1 MRRNNSRGGS
11 PKGAKPNKPKNDR
24 PGAENVQS
32 QANKVKQLESKL
44 INMLKSCDPENPKP
58 SATAGGLDNRIDNI
72 SKLTDRLSNII
83 KKRDV
88 PVKPVEST
96 SGNSA
101 HIPDLERATAATK
114 GGTSRE
120 NCGEQPEAGRGDTPS
135 PSKHSTL
142 PTKKKKTNYVPL
154 NLASILNSDYT
165 KYFML
170 KITPSLKRK
179 LNPYEILAAIAKKTG
194 HKPKALTGYNALSY
208 TIEVRDEDQGTKLG
222 STLKIEGSELDV
234 CPHPFFNQTRGLIY
248 VEDVQIDNVEEFQIF
263 LKQKL
268 ENLTRITIAPF
279 IKPRNPTT
287 QVFILEF
294 AQDNLP
300 NSVYIPGER
309 KDTTIYK
316 LRNKPLMCNKCLQ
329 YGHPAKFCR
338 PTSSQKCR
346 RCANSGHDIA
356 DCTST
361 SPKCANCEGDHQAGH
376 KDCPNHQREEKLVEI
391 QQRCK
396 VTARRARQILQNN
409 NEHIQPIK
417 TTYKTHFDIVMDKDL
432 KRQFSP
438 WLLEK
443 SLTGTVGQKPKSIR
457 SKNETTLTIEVSSEH
472 QGNTLLALK
481 TLNNIPIEVKTS
493 NIGKLKKG
501 LIYIY
506 GYDVSD
512 FPNFRESLKADLGVA
527 EVELTPWIK
536 PRNSLSQ
543 ALLISFH
550 DDTPQYIT
558 IPGEQAKTQVYPYKN
573 RPQICKKCTNF
584 FHGEKYCA
592 GETRCARCSET
603 GHRATT
609 CNASP
614 MKCPHCTGDHTAGN
628 KDCPELKKQEEV
640 LAIQSNEGVSR
651 QQATILFLKNRPNA
665 NLNFAKALSSIP
677 LIKPKTPTN
686 ANKPDKASTSSAAAK
701 EAYQTAGPP
710 KVAATETRAG
720 SSNPTKTAPSIRT
733 PKKKVKTIEIV
744 CQSPSTGKIYKRT
757 IEDPRRSPSPFDPDV
772 DLTSENNPSVR
783 SEAKRLF
790 QEYDSDDDTDTTA
803 IKPKRLKE

>member
-1 MRRNNSRGGS
+1 MSRS
-11 PKGAKPNKPKNDR
+11 PKGRKDNPSKPKPKLKPN
-24 PGAENVQS
+24 QS
-32 QANKVKQLESKL
+32 QTDKVKQVENTLV
-44 INMLKSCDPENPKP
+44 NMLKKHCPEEPTTR
-58 SATAGGLDNRIDNI
+58 STTGGLDNRINNI
-72 SKLTDRLSNII
+72 SKMTERLSSAMKTTSQDKDEPKNANS
-83 KKRDV
+83 KPETNESGPTGKHLQVKAAESFEGVVKR
-88 PVKPVEST
+88 K
-96 SGNSA
+96 
-101 HIPDLERATAATK
+101 
-114 GGTSRE
+114 SR
-120 NCGEQPEAGRGDTPS
+120 QT
-135 PSKHSTL
+135 
-142 PTKKKKTNYVPL
+142 YVPL
-154 NLASILNSDYT
+154 NLSQIEYNDFNRYYL
-165 KYFML
+165 L
-170 KITPSLKRK
+170 KIIPSLKRK
-179 LNPYEILAAIAKKTG
+179 LNPYEIVSVINTKTG
-194 HKPKALTGYNALSY
+194 KKPKQLTGYNALSY
-208 TIEVRDEDQGTKLG
+208 TIEVCDNDQGKALG
-222 STLKIEGSELDV
+222 KSLRIDGNELEV
-234 CPHPFFNQTRGLIY
+234 CSHPFFNKTRGLIY
-248 VEDVQIDNVEEFQIF
+248 VEDVKIDDIGDFQTF
-263 LKQKL
+263 LKQRL
-268 ENLTRITIAPF
+268 DTLSTVNAAPF

-287 QVFILEF
+287 RAFILEF
-294 AQDNLP
+294 SQDHLP
-300 NSVYIPGER
+300 HSVYIPGER
-309 KDTTIYK
+309 KDTMIFK
-316 LRNKPLMCNKCLQ
+316 LRNKPLICANCTN
-329 YGHPAKFCR
+329 YGHPKKYCR
-338 PTSSQKCR
+338 ETTVTCR
-346 RCANSGHDIA
+346 RCAGGGHDA
-356 DCTST
+356 ENCTAEE
-361 SPKCANCEGDHQAGH
+361 PKCKHCGGSHQAGH
-376 KDCPNHQREEKLVEI
+376 RDCPEHQKQEQILEI
-391 QQRCK
+391 QHSQK
-396 VTARRARQILQNN
+396 VTPKRARQILQNN

-417 TTYKTHFDIVMDKDL
+417 TTYNTHFDIVMDKDL

-443 SLTGTVGQKPKSIR
+443 SLTGAVGQKPKSIR

-512 FPNFRESLKADLGVA
+512 FPNFRESLKTDLGVA

-614 MKCPHCTGDHTAGN
+614 MKCPHRTGDHTAGN

-651 QQATILFLKNRPNA
+651 QQATILFLKNQPNA

-677 LIKPKTPTN
+677 LIKPKTPAN

-701 EAYQTAGPP
+701 EVHLTAGSQ
-710 KVAATETRAG
+710 KVAATVARAG
-720 SSNPTKTAPSIRT
+720 PSNPTKTAPSIRT
-733 PKKKVKTIEIV
+733 PKKKAKTIEIV

-772 DLTSENNPSVR
+772 DLTSENNPGVR

-790 QEYDSDDDTDTTA
+790 QEYDSDDDIDTIV